1 MVEEKDDGPTVGGC
15 VCHGLVQHSDAGMVR
30 EMVED
35 LSELALMKA
44 EMFGMRE
51 MVVEVDKV
59 NDDLGKSSRLMVDQV
74 LREIRI
80 KEAVRRQEVWRSMR
94 DVEMTDVDVEKEREK
109 VVVRRL
115 VQMRSNEMYDPE
127 RDGLNPWETR
137 AWSEVAHLLGKR
149 KRGGKTKYRLKD
161 KVIDMDQI
169 RAKEKK
175 VEVETMEDDQR
186 NTEGLPALVEDDK
199 VQDNSINQRM
209 DVFPMEVDMETRWSM

>member
-1 MVEEKDDGPTVGGC
+1 
-15 VCHGLVQHSDAGMVR
+15 
-30 EMVED
+30 
-35 LSELALMKA
+35 
-44 EMFGMRE
+44 
-51 MVVEVDKV
+51 
-59 NDDLGKSSRLMVDQV
+59 MVDQV

-94 DVEMTDVDVEKEREK
+94 DVEMTEVDVEREREK
-109 VVVRRL
+109 EVVRRL

-186 NTEGLPALVEDDK
+186 DTEGLPALVEDDK